1 VCWKVC
7 STKPLHILETCSFLA
22 GLFKIST
29 WRMQAVLLCAVQRV
43 LDTLDTVCQTNNPNN
58 DVPMTTGDVPMTTG
72 DSAGDV
78 PATPSHLRI
87 GVYEAV
93 IPGVLRCVDDSK
105 HLSVRGLALKLV
117 GGIFNKLK
125 LYKSENVGVGGMDGE
140 VLREV
145 LAHVRDQISTESNH
159 NLKSQG
165 IEIVSLIEKE
175 FISV

>member
-1 VCWKVC
+1 
-7 STKPLHILETCSFLA
+7 
-22 GLFKIST
+22 
-29 WRMQAVLLCAVQRV
+29 
-43 LDTLDTVCQTNNPNN
+43 
-58 DVPMTTGDVPMTTG
+58 MTTGDVPMTTG

-78 PATPSHLRI
+78 PATPSDLRI